1 MLPLVLAR
9 CLKVVFLAA
18 VLATT
23 TVTAATATTARTPT
37 CPTACSCKWSGG
49 KRTAECGGLSGSVPD
64 HIPPDTQV
72 LNLTGNVLQTLPGR
86 QFQQARLLHLQRIYL
101 SRCGIVQMADDA
113 FGGLSNL
120 VELDLSHNFLT
131 AAPKLAAY
139 CGHLRRLQLS
149 SNPIQRLGGHSFKGL
164 RTLVSLELS
173 HCQLAWL
180 EGDTFADLET
190 LELLKLDGN
199 RLRTLPPEGLQ
210 LPPLNSLDLSDNPW
224 RCDCNLRELRRWMQL
239 HNVPLSVPPKC
250 DAPVRLAQLSWTQ
263 LEPDDFACAPQI
275 TASDL
280 RVYAIEGDNATLR
293 CNVDSLPAG
302 EVRWFWRSRPI
313 ANLSLMSFG
322 RQMYLLRAEDA
333 GRHQSSTMT
342 IINVMLKDSGR
353 YLCIAANRAGNQTA
367 NVTLLVRPR
376 SADLGALSA
385 PEIGGIILGL
395 IVLLA
400 LVAASACLLAVRRPQ
415 QGPRAAKE
423 TQMRLESLL
432 LESKQQ
438 TDPECFPAGGEEQS
452 GSPAPLLGTKRTSTT
467 KSNIVAAV
475 LRGEYKALRGTGSRA
490 YVDVAGEGGGGCVV
504 CDGVV
509 TDALR
514 VSGNLH
520 SPRHEPV
527 CATRK
532 RPHSALV
539 ANPLCPGARD
549 SPDEGLGDEREYET
563 DILD

>member
-1 MLPLVLAR
+1 MLPLVWAR
-9 CLKVVFLAA
+9 CLRVVFLAA
-18 VLATT
+18 VVTAT
-23 TVTAATATTARTPT
+23 TVTSATATTARTPT

-224 RCDCNLRELRRWMQL
+224 RCDCNLRELRRWMQQ

-438 TDPECFPAGGEEQS
+438 TDTECFPAGGEEQS

-490 YVDVAGEGGGGCVV
+490 CVDVADEGGGGCVV

-514 VSGNLH
+514 VSGNLQT
-520 SPRHEPV
+520 PRHEAV

>member
-1 MLPLVLAR
+1 MERLQAKRTVSRAELLRLSEEVSALSTTEDLDPHLEDRIAEIRDELDALAKEIKQQDALIEPHVRDNAIAEEYGGVRKHQALITRTRTRLERLQRKNTTVGGTDNANSRPTVPRLRDKFAAVQRFKLPDGVSRPMLPVVRAL
-9 CLKVVFLAA
+9 CLRVVFLAA
-18 VLATT
+18 VVATT
-23 TVTAATATTARTPT
+23 TVTSATATTARTPT

-149 SNPIQRLGGHSFKGL
+149 FNPIQRLGGHSFKGL

-173 HCQLAWL
+173 QCQLAWL

-224 RCDCNLRELRRWMQL
+224 RCDCNLRELRRWMQQ

-263 LEPDDFACAPQI
+263 LEPDDFACAPQ
-275 TASDL
+275 
-280 RVYAIEGDNATLR
+280 
-293 CNVDSLPAG
+293 
-302 EVRWFWRSRPI
+302 
-313 ANLSLMSFG
+313 
-322 RQMYLLRAEDA
+322 
-333 GRHQSSTMT
+333 
-342 IINVMLKDSGR
+342 
-353 YLCIAANRAGNQTA
+353 
-367 NVTLLVRPR
+367 
-376 SADLGALSA
+376 
-385 PEIGGIILGL
+385 
-395 IVLLA
+395 
-400 LVAASACLLAVRRPQ
+400 
-415 QGPRAAKE
+415 
-423 TQMRLESLL
+423 
-432 LESKQQ
+432 
-438 TDPECFPAGGEEQS
+438 
-452 GSPAPLLGTKRTSTT
+452 
-467 KSNIVAAV
+467 
-475 LRGEYKALRGTGSRA
+475 
-490 YVDVAGEGGGGCVV
+490 
-504 CDGVV
+504 
-509 TDALR
+509 
-514 VSGNLH
+514 
-520 SPRHEPV
+520 
-527 CATRK
+527 
-532 RPHSALV
+532 
-539 ANPLCPGARD
+539 
-549 SPDEGLGDEREYET
+549 
-563 DILD
+563 